1 MKEEKEGGRRGEEKR
16 KEDERHSFLCSK
28 HSSKCCTYINSFN
41 SYNTPV
47 IGPIC
52 ISIL

>member
-28 HSSKCCTYINSFN
+28 HSSKCCINASF
-41 SYNTPV
+41 SFWTHLSLFRASGHV
-47 IGPIC
+47 
-52 ISIL
+52 L